1 MKKMH
6 AKDRRAWTRAAAGAR
21 PTGSTA
27 PSGIPARGFIRAAW
41 LGLGLPVPE
50 LEYRFAPPRRWRFDY
65 AWPVQKVALEIQ
77 GGIFTRGRHT
87 QGAALLKE
95 YEKLNAAAVGGW
107 RVLFITPKE
116 MRNGA
121 VYRLI
126 GEALSCDTA
135 GCRGERGHIGAHRV

>member
-27 PSGIPARGFIRAAW
+27 PSGVPARGFIRAAW

-65 AWPVQKVALEIQ
+65 AWPVQKVALEVQ
-77 GGIFTRGRHT
+77 GGLFTHGRHT
-87 QGAALLKE
+87 RGAALLKE
-95 YEKLNAAAVGGW
+95 HEKLNAAAALGW
-107 RVLFITPKE
+107 RICFVTPQQQ
-116 MRNGA
+116 A
-121 VYRLI
+121 S
-126 GEALSCDTA
+126 GEAMAIVEAALNA
-135 GCRGERGHIGAHRV
+135 GGTTHA